1 MKRSFLVVAVL
12 FVTFGLVTPSA
23 AQGVAKPDS
32 LASAANNSPAA
43 ANLAKQAERNETA
56 KIDTLSTIGAIFFI
70 SARTAKLPDYK
81 NGVFAL
87 DPKDN
92 DSLWFS
98 IAFHDSLA
106 AKELH
111 DIAFYA
117 ARFEGSEPK
126 WEIYFFSID
135 AELPENLEEKQ
146 KRENYDLE
154 ARNEILRWSY
164 SARKSFL
171 GKIDLTLDT
180 PSFGRIEPHRVKIR
194 SGFELAGKRLGIL
207 VKRPTYN
214 LQSLRKNDESLSA
227 FAGIQLTARKAS
239 SGNALT
245 GSLATNGAAPAQDW
259 GSLVSWLVAGFV
271 ILSVITIWGIAYKR
285 KAKKA

>member
-43 ANLAKQAERNETA
+43 ANLAKQAEKSEV
-56 KIDTLSTIGAIFFI
+56 
-70 SARTAKLPDYK
+70 AKLDTIATIRGMFFMTTNPNNPPDYQA
-81 NGVFAL
+81 GIYRSA
-87 DPKDN
+87 PQTN

-98 IAFHDSLA
+98 IAFGDSLA
-106 AKELH
+106 GQEL
-111 DIAFYA
+111 DAVTFYG
-117 ARFEGSEPK
+117 ARFDNDLATWEVHLFEVKDAPPADFKLYDQLQRWAYKAPKVRLGNLTYELNSPQLGQVEPYK
-126 WEIYFFSID
+126 L
-135 AELPENLEEKQ
+135 A
-146 KRENYDLE
+146 
-154 ARNEILRWSY
+154 
-164 SARKSFL
+164 
-171 GKIDLTLDT
+171 
-180 PSFGRIEPHRVKIR
+180 IR
-194 SGFELAGKRLGIL
+194 PGFELAGRRFAFL
-207 VKRPTYN
+207 VKRPPFN
-214 LQSLRKNDESLSA
+214 ANSLRASENKFSA